1 MKNYRVFHNGIE
13 KPFLT
18 WDDLTPK
25 ERRQFSVWA
34 PPWVMMPETREF
46 RGAAA
51 EQEFAAL
58 GRAHVLTML
67 RDHHRQTALTRRTGG
82 IPMVGFCGSDRD
94 GIDGMATLSWEGVL
108 FLRVTTKTGKSPE
121 NEACC
126 LFTLPMPE
134 FTRAE

>member
-1 MKNYRVFHNGIE
+1 MKNYRVIHNGIE

-18 WDDLTPK
+18 WADLTPEEK
-25 ERRQFSVWA
+25 VMFRVWA

-51 EQEFAAL
+51 EREFASI
-58 GRAHVLTML
+58 GRAHVLAML
-67 RDHHRQTALTRRTGG
+67 REHHQQTTLTRTTGG
-82 IPMVGFCGSDRD
+82 IPMVGFCGSDHD

-108 FLRVTTKTGKSPE
+108 FLRVTTQTGKSPE
-121 NEACC
+121 SEACC

-134 FTRAE
+134 YTRAE